1 MKKYFKIGVSLL
13 TVLSLTA
20 CGRSYSDMAASNE
33 YKSVAVETY
42 SESAAYDMS
51 YDNGYEYYSDE
62 EYYEPESGSAA
73 ETGEIFNDS
82 ARKLIK
88 TYNLNV
94 ETEFYDDFSTEL
106 QNRITSMGGYIQD
119 MNEYNGSSYRGASS
133 RYMYLT
139 ARIPAVNLDAFVSYV
154 GNSANVTNK
163 TLTVEDVTL
172 QYVDVES
179 RKESLEIEQERLL
192 ALLEQAESI
201 DDIIAL
207 ESRLSEVRYK
217 LETQASQLRTYD
229 NLVDYATVYIN
240 LEEVTKYTEPEPE
253 SYGERLSRAFKD
265 GIENVWRGLQ
275 NFFENFVYAIPGI
288 IVFLVI
294 TGIIVT
300 VIVFICKAVKKK
312 RMAKKAK
319 RADMLMNS
327 AKETAAKKAEEN
339 AGKF

>member
-1 MKKYFKIGVSLL
+1 MKKYLKVFVSLL
-13 TVLSLTA
+13 VVLSLTA
-20 CGRSYSDMAASNE
+20 CGHSRSDSAVSNSKMATA
-33 YKSVAVETY
+33 ETFA
-42 SESAAYDMS
+42 ESAAYDMS
-51 YDNGYEYYSDE
+51 YDGGYAYYTE
-62 EYYEPESGSAA
+62 EAVYADDVEAPSENV
-73 ETGEIFNDS
+73 EIFNDS

-106 QNRITSMGGYIQD
+106 EARISSMGGYIQD
-119 MNEYNGSSYRGASS
+119 MNEYNGSSYRGSSS
-133 RYMYLT
+133 RYLYLT

-154 GNSANVTNK
+154 GSAANVTNK
-163 TLTVEDVTL
+163 TLSVEDVTL

-192 ALLEQAESI
+192 ALLEKAESI

-253 SYGERLSRAFKD
+253 SYGERISRAFKE
-265 GIENVWRGLQ
+265 GVENVWRNLQ
-275 NFFENFVYAIPGI
+275 NFFENFVYSLPGI
-288 IVFLVI
+288 IVFLVVA
-294 TGIIVT
+294 GILVA
-300 VIVFICKAVKKK
+300 VIILICKLTKK
-312 RMAKKAK
+312 RRLIKKEK
-319 RADMLMNS
+319 RAESLMNS

>member
-1 MKKYFKIGVSLL
+1 MKKYLKVFVSLL
-13 TVLSLTA
+13 VVLSLTA
-20 CGRSYSDMAASNE
+20 CGHSRSDSAVSNLKMAST
-33 YKSVAVETY
+33 ETFA
-42 SESAAYDMS
+42 ESAAYDMG
-51 YDNGYEYYSDE
+51 YDGGYEYYTE
-62 EYYEPESGSAA
+62 EAVYADDVEAPSENV
-73 ETGEIFNDS
+73 EIFNDS

-106 QNRITSMGGYIQD
+106 EARISSMGGYIQD
-119 MNEYNGSSYRGASS
+119 MNEYNGSSYRGSSS
-133 RYMYLT
+133 RYLYLT
-139 ARIPAVNLDAFVSYV
+139 ARIPTVNLDAFVSYV
-154 GNSANVTNK
+154 GSAANVTNK
-163 TLTVEDVTL
+163 TLSVEDVTL

-192 ALLEQAESI
+192 ALLEKAESI

-253 SYGERLSRAFKD
+253 SYGERISRAFRE
-265 GIENVWRGLQ
+265 GVENVWRNLQ
-275 NFFENFVYAIPGI
+275 NFFENFVYSLPGI
-288 IVFLVI
+288 IVFLVVA
-294 TGIIVT
+294 GIVVA
-300 VIVFICKAVKKK
+300 VIILICKLTKK
-312 RMAKKAK
+312 RRLIKKEK
-319 RADMLMNS
+319 RAESLMNC